1 MTGFLAD
8 VAREND
14 APEWLFFVAGA
25 VALVALALALV
36 FLLRN
41 RRP

>member
-1 MTGFLAD
+1 MTGILAD

-25 VALVALALALV
+25 VALAALV
-36 FLLRN
+36 VAVVLLVRG
-41 RRP
+41 RR